1 MPLSLWTAQRYP
13 VAGKGTWSRER
24 GGCERAQRLPQSDN
38 ALFSCQWHAAELQT
52 GGFEDVAMV
61 FLAPCKSAEWEPQE
75 SIRLSHSRLN
85 RCCRHDWPAFETS
98 DLCVNA
104 CAITRGIWCEL
115 RTQALQLRSPPRK
128 INIFPHQRPKSCFL
142 LALSSSRIW
151 AFRMDPIPFLVEH

>member
-1 MPLSLWTAQRYP
+1 MRSSLWTAQRYP

-115 RTQALQLRSPPRK
+115 CTQALQVRRPSATSPSSQPLRPSR
-128 INIFPHQRPKSCFL
+128 RSSCTSSYF
-142 LALSSSRIW
+142 SSS
-151 AFRMDPIPFLVEH
+151 AAQKFFPLGAVT